1 MKRSL
6 KKIYWISIGI
16 TLAVMLAAVV
26 MTIKIKIDD
35 KREELRN
42 TLFVASA
49 WTLDSHEDLQSLAE
63 DIASISAPMR
73 VTFIMS
79 NGLVLADSHLDA
91 RTMVNHLSRPEIREA
106 LAGGF
111 GEDFRLSDTDSEFVY
126 YEALLVD
133 KNLILRLSYPIS
145 EILHLI
151 AMYAAGFVVLFVLL
165 YLLQRKAFDE
175 FAGAITGQMEEVRAL
190 LEGETQE
197 VPKVFPELQ
206 PAMNNI
212 AFHAGR
218 LRNDLDEVKRTLNVR
233 SDFVANASHELR
245 SPLTSVMGFAEMLDE
260 GLAETE
266 EERQLCVK
274 TIRSECRRMLDVI
287 EDILLLSRT
296 EKQRAP
302 EAREV
307 DVTAI
312 AQEICQSLSP
322 RAAER
327 GIALSVQGEM
337 TVTAIEKD
345 VWEILYNLIDNAI
358 HYGSEGGYVNIRLLP
373 GELSVEDNGI
383 GIAAS
388 HLPHVFEKFY
398 RVDEARDARSTSGG
412 GSGLGLSIV
421 RSLAA
426 RNGAD
431 VKVESELGKGS
442 RFTVT
447 FNQEEA

>member
-1 MKRSL
+1 MKKSL

-63 DIASISAPMR
+63 DIASISEPMR

-175 FAGAITGQMEEVRAL
+175 FAGAITGQMEAVRAL

-358 HYGSEGGYVNIRLLP
+358 HYGSEGGYVNIRLSP

-442 RFTVT
+442 CFTVI

>member
-1 MKRSL
+1 MKKSL

-16 TLAVMLAAVV
+16 ALAVMIAALSV
-26 MTIKIKIDD
+26 TIKIKIDD

-42 TLFVASA
+42 TLYVASA
-49 WTLDSHEDLQSLAE
+49 WTLDSQEDLQSLSE

-73 VTFIMS
+73 ATFIMS

-91 RTMVNHLSRPEIREA
+91 RTMVNHLSRPEIKEA

-111 GEDFRLSDTDSEFVY
+111 GEDFRLSDTDAEFVY

-145 EILHLI
+145 EVLHLVF
-151 AMYAAGFVVLFVLL
+151 MYIVGFALLFALL
-165 YLLQRKAFDE
+165 YALQRKAFDE
-175 FAGAITGQMEEVRAL
+175 FAGAVTGQMEAVRAL

-197 VPKVFPELQ
+197 TPKVFPELQ

-218 LRNDLDEVKRTLNVR
+218 LRSDLDEVKRTLNVR

-245 SPLTSVMGFAEMLDE
+245 SPLTSIMGFAEMLDE
-260 GLAETE
+260 GFAETE
-266 EERQLCVK
+266 EEQQMCVK
-274 TIRSECRRMLDVI
+274 TIRGECRRMLDVI

-296 EKQRAP
+296 EKQSAP

-327 GIALSVQGEM
+327 RIALSMQGEL

-358 HYGSEGGYVNIRLLP
+358 HYGSEGGYVKVALFP
-373 GELSVEDNGI
+373 GGLSVEDDGI
-383 GIAAS
+383 GIPAA
-388 HLPHVFEKFY
+388 HLPHIFEKFY
-398 RVDEARDARSTSGG
+398 RVDEARDARSAASG

-421 RSLAA
+421 RSLAE
-426 RNGAD
+426 RNGASIT
-431 VKVESELGKGS
+431 VESEPGKGS
-442 RFTVT
+442 CFTVT
-447 FNQEEA
+447 FAKNEA

>member
-26 MTIKIKIDD
+26 MTIRIKIDD

-63 DIASISAPMR
+63 DIASISEPMR

-296 EKQRAP
+296 EKQNAP

-358 HYGSEGGYVNIRLLP
+358 HYGSEGGYVNIRLSP

>member
-1 MKRSL
+1 
-6 KKIYWISIGI
+6 
-16 TLAVMLAAVV
+16 MLAAVV

-63 DIASISAPMR
+63 DIASISEPMR

-165 YLLQRKAFDE
+165 YALQRKAFDE

-296 EKQRAP
+296 EKQNAP

-442 RFTVT
+442 CFTVI

>member
-26 MTIKIKIDD
+26 MTIRIKIDD

-63 DIASISAPMR
+63 DIASISEPMR

-165 YLLQRKAFDE
+165 YALQRKAFDE
-175 FAGAITGQMEEVRAL
+175 FSCAITGQMEEVRAL

-296 EKQRAP
+296 EKQHAP

-358 HYGSEGGYVNIRLLP
+358 HYGSEGGYVNIRLSP
-373 GELSVEDNGI
+373 DELSVEDNGI

-447 FNQEEA
+447 FSQEEA

>member
-26 MTIKIKIDD
+26 MTIRIKIDD

-63 DIASISAPMR
+63 DIASISEPMR

-296 EKQRAP
+296 EKQNAP

-337 TVTAIEKD
+337 AVTAIEKD

>member
-63 DIASISAPMR
+63 DIASISEPMR

-133 KNLILRLSYPIS
+133 KKLILRLSYPIS

-175 FAGAITGQMEEVRAL
+175 FSCAITGQMEEVRAL

-327 GIALSVQGEM
+327 GIVLSMQGEM
-337 TVTAIEKD
+337 AVTAIEKD

-373 GELSVEDNGI
+373 GGLSVEDNGI

>member
-1 MKRSL
+1 MKKSL

-16 TLAVMLAAVV
+16 ALAVMFAALAV
-26 MTIKIKIDD
+26 TIRIKIDD
-35 KREELRN
+35 KREELRS
-42 TLFVASA
+42 TLYVASA
-49 WTLDSHEDLQSLAE
+49 WTLDSRSDLQSLSE
-63 DIASISAPMR
+63 DIAAISAPMR
-73 VTFIMS
+73 ATFIMS

-91 RTMVNHLSRPEIREA
+91 RTMVNHLSRPEIKEA
-106 LAGGF
+106 LSGGF
-111 GEDFRLSDTDSEFVY
+111 GEDFRLSDTDAEFVY

-145 EILHLI
+145 EVLNLM
-151 AMYAAGFVVLFVLL
+151 AMYAAGFVVLFILL
-165 YLLQRKAFDE
+165 YALQRKAFDE
-175 FAGAITGQMEEVRAL
+175 FAGTVTGQMEAVRAL

-197 VPKVFPELQ
+197 TPKVFPELQ

-245 SPLTSVMGFAEMLDE
+245 SPLTSIMGFAEMLDE

-266 EERQLCVK
+266 EEQQLCIR
-274 TIRSECRRMLDVI
+274 TIRGECRRMLDVI
-287 EDILLLSRT
+287 EDILLLSRS
-296 EKQRAP
+296 EKQSAP

-327 GIALSVQGEM
+327 RIALGMQGGM

-358 HYGSEGGYVNIRLLP
+358 HYGSEGGYVKVTLSQNA
-373 GELSVEDNGI
+373 LSVEDDGI
-383 GIAAS
+383 GIAAA
-388 HLPHVFEKFY
+388 HLPHIFEKFY
-398 RVDEARDARSTSGG
+398 RVDEARDARSTSSG

-426 RNGAD
+426 RNGAE
-431 VKVESELGKGS
+431 VTVESEPGRGS

-447 FNQEEA
+447 FAQQTA

>member
-63 DIASISAPMR
+63 DIASISEPMR

-175 FAGAITGQMEEVRAL
+175 FAGAITGQMEAVRAL